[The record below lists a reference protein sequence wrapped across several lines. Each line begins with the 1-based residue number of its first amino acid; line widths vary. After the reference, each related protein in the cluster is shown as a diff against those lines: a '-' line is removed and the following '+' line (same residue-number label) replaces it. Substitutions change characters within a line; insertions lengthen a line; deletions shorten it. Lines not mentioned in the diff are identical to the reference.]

1 MLGII
6 VVALPLYWVFEP
18 SRQAGAEEGWDNR
31 FASWGSQLFAPTADG
46 GFNCA
51 GCHGGM
57 AGVGGEAPFTV
68 TDPVTQEVQAV
79 NWKAPA
85 VNTVFYK
92 FDESEVRFILNYG
105 RPFSPMSP
113 WGLVG
118 GGPMNTQ
125 QIDNLIAYMKSIQI
139 PRENCGEGED
149 DARICDSGNLP
160 ADLQADIQ
168 AAAEKAVA
176 DGEADSDRRGAV
188 QPRPRERR
196 LQLRSLPHP
205 RVELRPARRVG
216 PGSLRLEPHRRL
228 GQLAL
233 RRRRP
238 VGAVPAERFGVRQAL
253 WSQRPGKRPDARIR
267 ITAHRRAD
275 PRNRR
280 IRTEL
285 VTMTLLAIGWEPE
298 LRGLLTV
305 VIGVVILCGSVYGI
319 MATNMGSRLAFLVAL
334 AGSGRLDDA
343 DGCGLGDLRHR
354 SARPRPVVAGGP
366 RRRCAA
372 GRQRARC
379 GGRARTPMPTSP
391 TTPRRDRVGRDRARH
406 VHRPGLGRARQGVAG
421 IRPGAGLCVRGPD
434 RGGRLRRRPVRDRR
448 GVRHRRRAVPEDQR
462 HARLL
467 RVLPH
472 AALRRRRGGAVRA
485 GAHRAGSRP
494 CHAPRS
500 TRTASAS
507 TSTWCATWAPV
518 ASRRSC

>member
-1 MLGII
+1 MVALTTTTIGVIGLVIVIGGWIIYGIFNVVAGRREVGSEIELAANRKPYYDDETLEGPRLERVQLLGVIMLAII

-68 TDPVTQEVQAV
+68 TDPITQEVQAV

-125 QIDNLIAYMKSIQI
+125 QIDNLLAYMKSIQI
-139 PRENCGEGED
+139 PREQCGEGED
-149 DARICDSGNLP
+149 DIRICDSGNLP
-160 ADLQADIQ
+160 ASLQADIQ
-168 AAAEKAVA
+168 TAAEKAVA
-176 DGEADSDRRGAV
+176 DGDADSIGRSVV
-188 QPRPRERR
+188 QPRPRKRR
-196 LQLRSLPHP
+196 VQLRSLPHP

-216 PGSLRLEPHRRL
+216 PGRVRLEPHRRL

-275 PRNRR
+275 
-280 IRTEL
+280 
-285 VTMTLLAIGWEPE
+285 
-298 LRGLLTV
+298 
-305 VIGVVILCGSVYGI
+305 S
-319 MATNMGSRLAFLVAL
+319 
-334 AGSGRLDDA
+334 
-343 DGCGLGDLRHR
+343 
-354 SARPRPVVAGGP
+354 
-366 RRRCAA
+366 
-372 GRQRARC
+372 
-379 GGRARTPMPTSP
+379 
-391 TTPRRDRVGRDRARH
+391 
-406 VHRPGLGRARQGVAG
+406 
-421 IRPGAGLCVRGPD
+421 
-434 RGGRLRRRPVRDRR
+434 
-448 GVRHRRRAVPEDQR
+448 
-462 HARLL
+462 
-467 RVLPH
+467 
-472 AALRRRRGGAVRA
+472 
-485 GAHRAGSRP
+485 
-494 CHAPRS
+494 
-500 TRTASAS
+500 
-507 TSTWCATWAPV
+507 
-518 ASRRSC
+518 